1 MADYELS
8 GNTLTFKQNVSGWS
22 NGPVYIDSN
31 QFTFTSCTITSGITI
46 TFDFSEST
54 NITVSNCTI
63 NKSCTIGSNITDCVY
78 DLFGILTINAS
89 QSGKSFK
96 FNKINISGDKT
107 SISGDNITILS
118 DDHELNIISNNDDY
132 GIINYNNEQITINN
146 YGTMTISGNRNY
158 GISNRGTIS
167 IDNYGTMTISGNNHG
182 IYNDGASMTINNYGT
197 ISITSNHSHGIQNNS
212 KTMAI
217 NNSGIMNINTHDIGI
232 YSNGIGTMTINNLG
246 IIRLD
251 INETGIRNFGT
262 MNISNY
268 NIMVINCTDYG
279 IHNDSNS
286 SMTFN
291 NSSIINLNLRNGFQS
306 YEITSINI
314 SDSLFLI
321 ESSSLS
327 THFDFTSTP
336 STWNGIT
343 FTNSTNLSYFTK
355 VLVDLN
361 HYFKPQSPF
370 SNYLEY
376 PKQITL
382 QSGEQYFCN
391 KLKNDSEEPLS
402 FELEP
407 RGTLI
412 LQPHSSLTV
421 SDHFELP
428 EESTLIVSGEAKIND
443 SIIRGQSAILLSSE
457 LNGRVLNNCNCTF

>member
-8 GNTLTFKQNVSGWS
+8 GNVLTFKRDVSGWS
-22 NGPVYIDSN
+22 NGPTNIDSN
-31 QFTFTSCTITSGITI
+31 QFTFTNCTITSGIAI

-54 NITVSNCTI
+54 SITVSNCTI
-63 NKSCTIGSNITDCVY
+63 NKSCTIGSNITNCSY
-78 DLFGILTINAS
+78 DLFGILKINES
-89 QSGKSFK
+89 QSGKHFK

-107 SISGDNITILS
+107 SINGYNITILS
-118 DDHELNIISNNDDY
+118 DDHELNIISNNDY
-132 GIINYNNEQITINN
+132 GISNYNYGSMTISN
-146 YGTMTISGNRNY
+146 YGTISITSNRNY
-158 GISNRGTIS
+158 GISNKGTMT
-167 IDNYGTMTISGNNHG
+167 IDNYGTMTISGDNYG
-182 IYNDGASMTINNYGT
+182 IYNDGGSMTINNYGT
-197 ISITSNHSHGIQNNS
+197 ISITSNHSRGIDNNS

-232 YSNGIGTMTINNLG
+232 CSNGIGTMTINNLG

-279 IHNDSNS
+279 IYNDSNS
-286 SMTFN
+286 SITFN

-343 FTNSTNLSYFTK
+343 FTNSTNLSNFSK

-376 PKQITL
+376 PTQITL
-382 QSGEQYFCN
+382 QNGEQYFCN
-391 KLKNDSEEPLS
+391 KLKNDSEELLS

-412 LQPHSSLTV
+412 LQPHSSLEV

-443 SIIRGQSAILLSSE
+443 SLIRGQSVILLSSE